1 MKKLS
6 VLLCLLGLSGT
17 GWAESLIIIGIT
29 NDGVLYGDLSSRT
42 PNRAWFVYNYTKPQK
57 LPFNPRKFNTH
68 NCLMLPQAHGA
79 KICINLSAILTHNN
93 YAKNRFILWLAC
105 LLGLAHLGRVYLF
118 FALCWRK
125 NYLCLPT
132 CWRDWHSNLVDI
144 IA

>member
-1 MKKLS
+1 
-6 VLLCLLGLSGT
+6 
-17 GWAESLIIIGIT
+17 
-29 NDGVLYGDLSSRT
+29 
-42 PNRAWFVYNYTKPQK
+42 
-57 LPFNPRKFNTH
+57 
-68 NCLMLPQAHGA
+68 MLPQAHGA